1 MFYNT
6 EVLTSRKGGFAV
18 FWLAA
23 TIGARGTTAVR
34 KLSRKELLTCNIV
47 KAWCVPIL
55 FLCGLRTISE
65 KVIQPDEPLALRL
78 SANLLFGISRV
89 FSHKYALYAGDV
101 QQVQQ
106 ALRKVIT
113 DAALTMPDITLGPE
127 LPLIPVDQ
135 AVAQAPY
142 SAKETGIDLHVNP
155 RAVVDMQLDWEL
167 GLDWH
172 LPGAAPPAAEDE
184 YEEEMFLSPAQSLVA
199 ASPAGR
205 APAGAYQAREAD
217 ITLQEPQLHDYP
229 LEEYVGM
236 EGFEGEQLPG
246 GPAFGEGEEG
256 LLEGISP
263 ELDLAIRAGSAGR
276 GSAAGAAP
284 QYGAS
289 SSAVGHGADLGGFDD
304 FFIQPEF
311 GGEGYIPQGAE
322 GEETF
327 AERVRREQ
335 EEGRARLE
343 GPERRSP
350 TPLGEG
356 DLSRDVLE
364 AEGTPSS
371 TTRKRVSDA
380 IDLAEAKAK
389 EPVRKVKKL
398 KLVPIDRSTELDDGL
413 FREMRESYPAR
424 MQAEREAAEQ
434 KQRDNEAHQ
443 RAMDLVFG
451 APGFLAAPELAAF
464 WKKEVAG
471 QMPSFEGG
479 KAADE
484 KKRLAAG
491 LPPLQ
496 RAPRRTTEVM
506 RGAAGERLSE
516 QPVGA
521 QAGPHEFA
529 EDVFLPHEFGGEMEH
544 GRDLGG
550 FGEQFHFDDEIEHGR
565 AASAAALSGSRRASA
580 LPWAAEVP
588 TSDVGGPG
596 RMAGPSSAAGGSRVS
611 MEEAPAGRTPSLLQ
625 SPGRAASVGEL
636 LGEQEGELV
645 GLEERRFSRSPSP
658 HASVSGRAPSAVVEP
673 GLRETE
679 SLKFLSYARRQ
690 QKLGEQL
697 LFSDIV
703 PIGDTNAATVAQAL
717 YHLLCLAT
725 KGLVKVEQPQ
735 AYGLIVV
742 DIR

>member
-6 EVLTSRKGGFAV
+6 ETLTSRKGGFAV

-23 TIGARGTTAVR
+23 TIGAKGTTAVR

-47 KAWCVPIL
+47 KAC
-55 FLCGLRTISE
+55 E

-106 ALRKVIT
+106 ALRKVIA

-135 AVAQAPY
+135 GAAQAPFA
-142 SAKETGIDLHVNP
+142 AKETGIDLHVNP
-155 RAVVDMQLDWEL
+155 HAVVDMQLDWEL

-172 LPGAAPPAAEDE
+172 LPGGAPPAAEDDG
-184 YEEEMFLSPAQSLVA
+184 YDEEMFLSPAQSLVA
-199 ASPAGR
+199 PSPAGR
-205 APAGAYQAREAD
+205 APAAYQARQAD

-229 LEEYVGM
+229 LEFGAI
-236 EGFEGEQLPG
+236 EGFEGEQLQG
-246 GPAFGEGEEG
+246 GPVFGEGEEG

-263 ELDLAIRAGSAGR
+263 ELDLAVRAASGGR
-276 GSAAGAAP
+276 GSAACASR

-289 SSAVGHGADLGGFDD
+289 SSAVGHGADLGGMDD
-304 FFIQPEF
+304 FFMQPYMPE
-311 GGEGYIPQGAE
+311 GGEGE

-343 GPERRSP
+343 GLPRRSP

-356 DLSRDVLE
+356 DYSRDLLE

-380 IDLAEAKAK
+380 IDLAQAKAK
-389 EPVRKVKKL
+389 EPVRKAKKL
-398 KLVPIDRSTELDDGL
+398 KLVPIDRSTELEDGI

-434 KQRDNEAHQ
+434 KQRDSEAHQ

-479 KAADE
+479 KAAEE

-491 LPPLQ
+491 LSPLQ
-496 RAPRRTTEVM
+496 RGPRRTTEIM

-516 QPVGA
+516 QPAGA
-521 QAGPHEFA
+521 QVGPHEFA
-529 EDVFLPHEFGGEMEH
+529 EDVFLPGDFDGGPER
-544 GRDLGG
+544 GIDLGG
-550 FGEQFHFDDEIEHGR
+550 FEQFHFDDEIEQGR
-565 AASAAALSGSRRASA
+565 AASAAAMSGSRRASA

-588 TSDVGGPG
+588 TSDVGAPG
-596 RMAGPSSAAGGSRVS
+596 RLAGPSSAAGESRVS
-611 MEEAPAGRTPSLLQ
+611 MEEAPGGRTPSLLQ
-625 SPGRAASVGEL
+625 SPGHAGSIGEL
-636 LGEQEGELV
+636 LGEKEGELV

-658 HASVSGRAPSAVVEP
+658 HASGSGRAPSAVLEP

-703 PIGDTNAATVAQAL
+703 PVGDTNARTAAQAL

-735 AYGLIVV
+735 AYSQIVV
-742 DIR
+742 DIL